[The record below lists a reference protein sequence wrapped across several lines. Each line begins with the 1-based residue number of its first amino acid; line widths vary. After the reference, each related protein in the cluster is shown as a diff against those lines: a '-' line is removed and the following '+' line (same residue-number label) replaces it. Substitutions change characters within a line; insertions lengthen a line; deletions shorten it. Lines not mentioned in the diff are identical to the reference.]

1 MLHIHRD
8 TCNAFTMIQAIH
20 KESFNFFKSTGRL
33 NENGPIENNSEPFV
47 VIMSDKGKEN
57 NRRFEG
63 SEK

>member
-1 MLHIHRD
+1 
-8 TCNAFTMIQAIH
+8 MIQAIH